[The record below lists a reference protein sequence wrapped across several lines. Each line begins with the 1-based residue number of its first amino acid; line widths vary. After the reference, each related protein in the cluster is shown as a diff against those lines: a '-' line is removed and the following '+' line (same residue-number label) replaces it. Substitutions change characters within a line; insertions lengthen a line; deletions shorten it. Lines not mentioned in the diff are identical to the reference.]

1 MTPQEKHP
9 RHRPLR
15 YPATYR
21 DSFAVVCW
29 RPAVGLLVFLRAAL
43 VLLRCFGLL
52 ILLPLLCWWCG
63 DCGSLAWLLSLWW
76 LVFLGFPCFPL
87 LVCFSAASR
96 CSPVTF
102 SSPAGI
108 LLPFPLPLPS
118 LLRVYCSGFW
128 FYVLLLVCVLV
139 TGVWLLILLHAC
151 AAYYVFP
158 CCALSL

>member
-1 MTPQEKHP
+1 MLVCFFCALQVLFSRTALLCPVLVCACAFACWFP
-9 RHRPLR
+9 SLLCGLVVPFPLW
-15 YPATYR
+15 
-21 DSFAVVCW
+21 C
-29 RPAVGLLVFLRAAL
+29 L
-43 VLLRCFGLL
+43 VLLLL
-52 ILLPLLCWWCG
+52 
-63 DCGSLAWLLSLWW
+63 
-76 LVFLGFPCFPL
+76 
-87 LVCFSAASR
+87 

-108 LLPFPLPLPS
+108 LLPFPLSLPS